1 MTFTIVDGGLSTVLD
16 EMGEHPSGPLWT
28 ATALVDRPEVLVEA
42 HRRFVEAGADIV
54 ISASY
59 QASEPGVPRDQL
71 ASTTELVRRSGAREV
86 ACSIGPFG
94 ACLADGSEYHGRYDA
109 SWDEVRAF
117 HRRRLDVLVTTEPD
131 WFAIET
137 IPTAAEAEIIVDE
150 LRQLTAAPAWVTF
163 TCRDEVRTHGG
174 DALSDA
180 ASAVAH
186 AVQAI
191 GVNCTAPGL
200 VTALLQSIDAELP
213 KVAYPNHG
221 RRWDAA
227 HGCWIGDGELDL
239 TSHVREWL
247 AAGARFIGGCCG
259 VGTEGIA
266 ALKRL
271 RDT

>member
-1 MTFTIVDGGLSTVLD
+1 MRFSVIDGGLSTVLE

-28 ATALVDRPEVLVEA
+28 AAALVDRPEVLVEA
-42 HRRFVEAGADIV
+42 HRRFVDAGADIV

-59 QASEPGVPRDQL
+59 QASEPGVSRDQL
-71 ASTTELVRRSGAREV
+71 ASTTELVRRAGAREV

-94 ACLADGSEYHGRYDA
+94 ACLGDGSEYDGHYDA

-117 HRRRLDVLVTTEPD
+117 HRRRLDVLVATEPD

-137 IPTAAEAEIIVDE
+137 MPTRAEAEIVVEE
-150 LRQLTAAPAWVTF
+150 LRQLTSAPAWVTF
-163 TCRDEVRTHGG
+163 TCRDEKSTHGG
-174 DALSDA
+174 DRLA
-180 ASAVAH
+180 AAAAAVTD
-186 AVQAI
+186 AVQAV

-200 VTALLQSIDAELP
+200 VTALLQSIDTTLP

-227 HGCWIGDGELDL
+227 HDCWIGDGELDL
-239 TSHVREWL
+239 TDHVADWL
-247 AAGARFIGGCCG
+247 AAGARYIGGCCG

-266 ALKRL
+266 ALRRL